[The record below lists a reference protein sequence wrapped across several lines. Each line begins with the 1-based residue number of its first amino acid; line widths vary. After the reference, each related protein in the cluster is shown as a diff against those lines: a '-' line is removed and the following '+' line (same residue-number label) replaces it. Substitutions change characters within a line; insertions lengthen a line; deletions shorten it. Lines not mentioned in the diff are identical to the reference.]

1 MGSGVTILSADIT
14 QLTEDQVNA
23 GTDGTVGTLLREAY
37 QSAAWGAAGREQ
49 QRCQVVDRK
58 LLFQVCMVENVSRSR
73 LAQVDEYHVRLA
85 PRKQMVDRVGAGKEL
100 VRDVDVDKDGD
111 QPATD
116 ERQAPAVYKLTL
128 QDKSGNLFYAMN
140 VETIGALKT
149 VMLGAKLVILPGAV
163 FNRGVFLLTA
173 STARLLFGLIP
184 SWNGDKE
191 HKVCAYL
198 EHLLEDERTA
208 TGSGKRK
215 K

>member
-1 MGSGVTILSADIT
+1 MGSGVTVLSADIT
-14 QLTEDQVNA
+14 QLTEEQVNA
-23 GTDGTVGTLLREAY
+23 GPDGAVGTLLKEAY
-37 QSAAWGAAGREQ
+37 QSAVWGGEGREQ
-49 QRCQVVDRK
+49 QRCQAVNRK

-100 VRDVDVDKDGD
+100 VSSVDVDSDSN
-111 QPATD
+111 QPAAD

-128 QDKSGNLFYAMN
+128 QDKSGGLFYAMN
-140 VETIGALKT
+140 VEAIGALKT

-163 FNRGVFLLTA
+163 FNRGIFLLTA
-173 STARLLFGLIP
+173 STVRLLFGLIP
-184 SWNGDKE
+184 SWNGGKE

-198 EHLLEDERTA
+198 ECLLEEERVA

-215 K
+215 R